1 MITSR
6 LKHYVKTDVVICMGY
21 VSSSVSPSLA
31 GTKDMGRTSSVW
43 MNLVYL

>member
-31 GTKDMGRTSSVW
+31 AKIWEGQALCG
-43 MNLVYL
+43 

>member
-6 LKHYVKTDVVICMGY
+6 LKRYVKTDVVICMGS

-31 GTKDMGRTSSVW
+31 AKIWQEQALPG
-43 MNLVYL
+43 